1 MTDAEKIYDFC
12 DEMWERQIIPQ
23 LTEYIK
29 IPAKSPAFDA
39 AWEDHGYMRAAMDL
53 IETWVRASRLLSMR
67 QAAS

>member
-29 IPAKSPAFDA
+29 IPAKSPAFDVDEECLKTGVA
-39 AWEDHGYMRAAMDL
+39 GMAGVICDFLD
-53 IETWVRASRLLSMR
+53 RL
-67 QAAS
+67 AK

>member
-29 IPAKSPAFDA
+29 IPAGSPTPSTSSGNTTA
-39 AWEDHGYMRAAMDL
+39 
-53 IETWVRASRLLSMR
+53 T
-67 QAAS
+67 